1 LRDEEN
7 VMALLSTVIGR
18 GLAAARPASG
28 ATGALYYSTD
38 SGVLERWSG
47 SAWESYSQSAPSS
60 DVVAGIIVPYAGLSA
75 PTGWLLCD
83 GSSVA
88 RATYVSLWEA
98 VHADKGAATITITS
112 PGVVTFTAHAL
123 ANGSAV
129 HFTTTGAL
137 PTGLSPNTTYYI
149 VGVTAN
155 TFNLALT
162 RGGTAINTSGSQ
174 SGVHTLVHAPFAVPP
189 GSTTHFLLPD
199 TKGRVLVGGGSTS
212 TNFDAI
218 GEAVG
223 AETHTLTIAEM
234 PAHTH
239 TFSLPAVTSLDPG
252 PNAFNAGNLG
262 APSTGPTGGG
272 GAHNNIQPSL
282 VVNAIIKT

>member
-1 LRDEEN
+1 
-7 VMALLSTVIGR
+7 MALLSTVIGR

-47 SAWESYSQSAPSS
+47 SAWESYSQATPTS

-88 RATYVSLWEA
+88 RATYVSLWAA
-98 VHADKGAATITITS
+98 VHTDKGAATITIAS
-112 PGVVTFTAHAL
+112 PGVVTFTAHGL

-137 PTGLSPNTTYYI
+137 PTGLSPSTTYYI
-149 VGVTAN
+149 VGVTTN

-162 RGGTAINTSGSQ
+162 RGGAAINTSGSQ

-199 TKGRVLVGGGSTS
+199 TRGLVLVGGGGTS
-212 TNFDAI
+212 LSFDAI
-218 GEAVG
+218 GEAGG
-223 AETHTLTIAEM
+223 AETHTLTTAQI

-239 TFSLPAVTSLDPG
+239 SYTTPGTFGVDAGSTIV
-252 PNAFNAGNLG
+252 NAGG
-262 APSTGPTGGG
+262 FGTPSTGSTGGG
-272 GAHNNIQPSL
+272 GSHNNLQPYL
-282 VVNAIIKT
+282 VAHHIIKT

>member
-1 LRDEEN
+1 
-7 VMALLSTVIGR
+7 VALLSTVIGR

-47 SAWESYSQSAPSS
+47 SAWESYSQATPTS

-88 RATYVSLWEA
+88 RATYVSLWAA
-98 VHADKGAATITITS
+98 VHADKGAATITIAS
-112 PGVVTFTAHAL
+112 PGVVTFTAHGL

-189 GSTTHFLLPD
+189 GSSTHFLLPD
-199 TKGRVLVGGGSTS
+199 TRGLVLVGGGGTS

-218 GEAVG
+218 GEVGG
-223 AETHTLTIAEM
+223 AETHTLTVAQM

-239 TFSLPAVTSLDPG
+239 AYTTAPTTGGLSSAPA
-252 PNAFNAGNLG
+252 AGNNASF
-262 APSTGPTGGG
+262 APTTASTGDGGS
-272 GAHNNIQPSL
+272 HNNLQPYM
-282 VVNAIIKT
+282 VAYHIIKT